1 MTISILAHDKATG
14 TFAGACA
21 SRTICVGARTLH
33 GRAGTGIVASQGSS
47 PSLVWAEDA
56 VHMMRHELAARD
68 VIRALTYEGPG
79 KHDRQI
85 AMIDSAGRLGQFTG
99 KACLETASHRSAP
112 GVIVIGNMADSGY
125 VLEET
130 LDCFLETRGSL
141 PGRMLAALYGG
152 MRASGRRWGYRSS
165 ALLALPV
172 DAPPLDVRVDY
183 SDRPLDELRDMLR
196 RAQASPYAEWAPRLP
211 HPAAPTKKTA

>member
-1 MTISILAHDKATG
+1 MTISILAQNNETG

-47 PSLVWAEDA
+47 PSLIWAEDA
-56 VHMMRHELAARD
+56 LHMMRHEIPARD
-68 VIRALTYEGPG
+68 IISTLTYEDPG
-79 KHDRQI
+79 RHDRQI
-85 AMIDSAGRLGQFTG
+85 AIIDGAGRLGQFTG
-99 KACLETASHRSAP
+99 TACLETASHRSAP
-112 GVIVIGNMADSGY
+112 GVIVIGNMAGSGY

-130 LDCFLETRGSL
+130 LDCFLETRGAFPERL
-141 PGRMLAALYGG
+141 LDALYGG

-196 RAQASPYAEWAPRLP
+196 RVNASPYAEWASRLP
-211 HPAAPTKKTA
+211 NPSAPTKTA